1 MEEYRPYMSDRQ
13 LISTPTSE
21 EEIEKLP
28 PAVKAHTPNQVFT
41 FSDGREYTVNR
52 DGSWIKT
59 KEELKGGKRVKA
71 NR

>member
-1 MEEYRPYMSDRQ
+1 MEDEMFSSDKPRVA
-13 LISTPTSE
+13 E
-21 EEIEKLP
+21 AVDVEKLR
-28 PAVKAHTPNQVFT
+28 PAVRAHYPNQVFT